1 MSAPPN
7 AARAAAAGALLARLA
22 LGLLQRARLGLAG
35 AADRFDRAAR
45 LAGFFRDLGVLL
57 GDDRLGRLVAV
68 EAAERG
74 GRNAAVR
81 ALRAVFVINVEQHEF
96 ADRTGAWFASHVVV
110 PFMNRARPALP
121 QGLPQFGPKY
131 KWIGPDPH
139 ENAGPGRVPDMA
151 LKSGGSMPGFRGVRH
166 QDRLVAERILEH
178 ALEVFHLRR
187 VVEDDV
193 GIVRMQGGVVLVI
206 GLGRIE
212 RGLHGGG

>member
-1 MSAPPN
+1 M
-7 AARAAAAGALLARLA
+7 AGASPAMTNVDSARVEGALPLLRDA

-35 AADRFDRAAR
+35 AADALDRAAR
-45 LAGFFRDLGVLL
+45 LAGFFRDLCVLL

-81 ALRAVFVINVEQHEF
+81 ALRAVFIIDVEQHEF
-96 ADRTGAWFASHVVV
+96 ANGTGAWFASHVVV

-151 LKSGGSMPGFRGVRH
+151 LKSGGLKPRFCGGPPPTP
-166 QDRLVAERILEH
+166 
-178 ALEVFHLRR
+178 
-187 VVEDDV
+187 
-193 GIVRMQGGVVLVI
+193 GGV
-206 GLGRIE
+206 GRAP
-212 RGLHGGG
+212 GAA